1 MTAMCT
7 ATPYPILKI
16 GNGITSAASKISKN
30 FNDRESAIDGDLNP
44 IFGKI
49 YELDA
54 IMPDDW
60 KLTVSLMDKR
70 QSKIL
75 D

>member
-1 MTAMCT
+1 MFTSA
-7 ATPYPILKI
+7 AYPTLKI
-16 GNGITSAASKISKN
+16 GNGITNPANKISKN
-30 FNDRESAIDGDLNP
+30 FFDKESAIEGDLNP

-49 YELDA
+49 YEIDA

-60 KLTVSLMDKR
+60 KLTVSLMNKR